1 MSSFDEFNRLDYN
14 LLKRRVKVLNLFIGQ
29 NEELELQALY
39 AIQDF
44 ATELMHR
51 MQQQNGIVFIL
62 YDLFYEEDIISD
74 RVFISALDPSELNYM
89 LSNSHKHSQKL
100 QTLQA
105 IANESVKNHLAQNQ
119 IVYQEPVYPFPENV
133 QCFSISNA

>member
-1 MSSFDEFNRLDYN
+1 MSCFDEFNRLDYN

-100 QTLQA
+100 QA
-105 IANESVKNHLAQNQ
+105 IANESVKNHLARNQ

-133 QCFSISNA
+133 QYFSILNA